1 MSRFRVI
8 TGFGL
13 AIALCGLPM
22 GCGDDDD
29 DDNGGRDAGQ
39 RDAGQRD
46 AGADGGAPTDAGER
60 DAGAT
65 DAGAGDAGKFVLT
78 GEVGPVEGTA
88 PEAQCTATSD
98 TRDEGGCFGHYCG
111 TNSASLAAA
120 HTGSNCGSTPEIW
133 LICDGLGTRE
143 AARCAR
149 AHALDADPREGTRM
163 CLRQNAELDPFSDA
177 CLECFLD
184 SAACAREFCVSECLA
199 GDTPQCD
206 ACREE
211 NGCTPE
217 FYECAGLPNPQ

>member
-13 AIALCGLPM
+13 AIALCGLQT
-22 GCGDDDD
+22 GCGGGDND
-29 DDNGGRDAGQ
+29 DDNGAP
-39 RDAGQRD
+39 RD
-46 AGADGGAPTDAGER
+46 AGARDAGAR

-65 DAGAGDAGKFVLT
+65 DAGATDAGATDAGGRDAGDGKYELT

-88 PEAQCTATSD
+88 VAAECTATSD
-98 TRDEGGCFGHYCG
+98 AREEGGCYAHYCG

-120 HTGSNCGSTPEIW
+120 HTGSTCGSTAEIW
-133 LICDGLGTRE
+133 LICDGLGIRE

-149 AHALDADPREGTRM
+149 THALDADPREGTRTCM
-163 CLRQNAELDPFSDA
+163 RQNAELDPLSDA
-177 CLECFLD
+177 CLDCFLD
-184 SAACAREFCVSECLA
+184 SAACARENCVAECLT

-211 NGCTPE
+211 KGCTPG